1 MEEYRQLKSIVP
13 LSDDEIEIVMKSKT
27 SLLFDGKDFWKK
39 SGDSDFDIQMG
50 SWDSAESTDVVGM
63 FLLSKVNK
71 IKSSNHPPA
80 TIKNIRT
87 SIIDFPETQQMRT
100 SLMLLHNHTRK
111 HWKKVD
117 INLH

>member
-71 IKSSNHPPA
+71 IKVNNYGV
-80 TIKNIRT
+80 IGKLYR
-87 SIIDFPETQQMRT
+87 DDG
-100 SLMLLHNHTRK
+100 SLTTP
-111 HWKKVD
+111 
-117 INLH
+117 